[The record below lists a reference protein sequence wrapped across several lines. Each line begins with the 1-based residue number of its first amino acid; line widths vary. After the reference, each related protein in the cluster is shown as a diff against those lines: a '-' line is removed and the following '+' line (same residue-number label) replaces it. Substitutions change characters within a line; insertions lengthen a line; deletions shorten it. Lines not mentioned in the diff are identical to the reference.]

1 MRKRLKRPI
10 VVSIGVASA
19 LSISGIAFA
28 YWTGTG
34 SGTVGANLS
43 SGSTVTLTGVIAD
56 GLAPGVDE
64 TVTIKATPS
73 TTEKVTIGTVTL
85 SSVTVDVPHAA
96 CDVSWFTMSDVVANE
111 ETPAGGALYTLTHTG
126 TLQMTDTATNQNAC
140 KGATITLHLSSS

>member
-1 MRKRLKRPI
+1 MHKWLKRPAVI
-10 VVSIGVASA
+10 SIGLASA
-19 LSISGIAFA
+19 LSVSGIAFA
-28 YWTGTG
+28 YWTSTG
-34 SGTVGANLS
+34 SGTVNANLS
-43 SGSTVTLTGVIAD
+43 SGSSVTLTGVIAD

-73 TTEKVTIGTVTL
+73 STEIVKIGTVTL
-85 SSVTVDVPHAA
+85 SSVTVDAGHSA
-96 CDVSWFTMSDVVANE
+96 CDTSWFTMANVVANE